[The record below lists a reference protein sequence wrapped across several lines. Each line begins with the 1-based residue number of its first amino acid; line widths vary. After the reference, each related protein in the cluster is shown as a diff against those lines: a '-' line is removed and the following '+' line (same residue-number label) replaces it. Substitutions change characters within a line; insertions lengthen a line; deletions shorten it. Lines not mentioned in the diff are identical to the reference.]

1 MPDRFRTGL
10 VGLFD
15 DRLQQAGCKVL
26 VHLEPVDPLM
36 QQAPCHH
43 AGLVRRSHVY
53 AIGVAAIFFVV
64 RSIDNDARDEHARS
78 LDSPGLQGFPLR
90 DDPAGRVCRVVY
102 GRNAE
107 VEKKLRKEIERVD
120 MRVDQAG
127 ECRQAVSLDDGCAR
141 GIGHAAPH
149 ANRSNS

>member
-1 MPDRFRTGL
+1 GISKRGVSDWRSMLDEFQSAENSFSGVAGMPDRFRTGL

-43 AGLVRRSHVY
+43 AGLGRRSHMD
-53 AIGVAAIFFVV
+53 AIGVAAIFRVV
-64 RSIDNDARDEHARS
+64 RSIDNVAGYEHTRS
-78 LDSPGLQGFPLR
+78 LDSPGLQGFALR

-102 GRNAE
+102 GGNTE
-107 VEKKLRKEIERVD
+107 VEKKLRKEI
-120 MRVDQAG
+120 
-127 ECRQAVSLDDGCAR
+127 
-141 GIGHAAPH
+141 
-149 ANRSNS
+149 